1 MLCINERSSMVI
13 EISLSKAQIEKR
25 FGEKSII
32 ETKQNGTVYINKRK
46 SNWLFEI
53 KQGRGMI
60 FGPRFLWKIDIED
73 GRLICAR
80 RKTFLEIT
88 YLVLI
93 IISSLFAPVLAAGVL
108 SQLFATGLVGEGT
121 VMAIM
126 VYLVMI
132 LVLWIIY
139 FFVFSKRAKE
149 AIKDIIQHYYF

>member
-1 MLCINERSSMVI
+1 MVI

-32 ETKQNGTVYINKRK
+32 ETKQNGTVCINKRK
-46 SNWLFEI
+46 GNWLFEI

-60 FGPRFLWKIDIED
+60 FGPRFLWKIDVED

-80 RKTFLEIT
+80 KKTFLEIT

-93 IISSLFAPVLAAGVL
+93 IISSLFVPVLAAGVF
-108 SQLFATGLVGEGT
+108 SQLYATGLVGET

-132 LVLWIIY
+132 FVLWIIY

-149 AIKDIIQHYYF
+149 AIKDIVQHYYF

>member
-1 MLCINERSSMVI
+1 MVI

-32 ETKQNGTVYINKRK
+32 ETKQNGTVCINKRK
-46 SNWLFEI
+46 GNWLFEI

-80 RKTFLEIT
+80 KKTFLEIT

-93 IISSLFAPVLAAGVL
+93 IISSLFAPVLAAGVI
-108 SQLFATGLVGEGT
+108 SQLFVTGLVGET

-149 AIKDIIQHYYF
+149 TIKDIVQHYYL

>member
-1 MLCINERSSMVI
+1 MVI

-32 ETKQNGTVYINKRK
+32 ETKQNGTVCINKRK
-46 SNWLFEI
+46 GNWLFEI

-73 GRLICAR
+73 SRLICVR
-80 RKTFLEIT
+80 KKTFLEIT

-108 SQLFATGLVGEGT
+108 SQLFATGLTGGT

>member
-1 MLCINERSSMVI
+1 MVI

-32 ETKQNGTVYINKRK
+32 ETKQNGTVCINKRK
-46 SNWLFEI
+46 GNWLFEI

-80 RKTFLEIT
+80 KKTFLEIT

-108 SQLFATGLVGEGT
+108 SQLFATGLVWGT

-149 AIKDIIQHYYF
+149 AIKDIVQHYFF

>member
-1 MLCINERSSMVI
+1 MVI

-32 ETKQNGTVYINKRK
+32 ETKQNGTVCINKRK
-46 SNWLFEI
+46 GNWLFEI

-73 GRLICAR
+73 SRLICVR
-80 RKTFLEIT
+80 KKTFLEIT

-93 IISSLFAPVLAAGVL
+93 IISTLFAPVLAAGVL
-108 SQLFATGLVGEGT
+108 SQLFATGLVWGT

>member
-1 MLCINERSSMVI
+1 MVI

-32 ETKQNGTVYINKRK
+32 ETKQNGTVCINKRK
-46 SNWLFEI
+46 GNWLFEI

-73 GRLICAR
+73 SRLICVR
-80 RKTFLEIT
+80 KKTFLEIT

-108 SQLFATGLVGEGT
+108 SQLFATGLTGGT

-149 AIKDIIQHYYF
+149 AIKDIVQHYYF

>member
-1 MLCINERSSMVI
+1 MVI

-32 ETKQNGTVYINKRK
+32 ETKQNGTVCINKRK
-46 SNWLFEI
+46 GNWLFEI
-53 KQGRGMI
+53 KQGGGMI
-60 FGPRFLWKIDIED
+60 FGPRFLWKIDVED

-80 RKTFLEIT
+80 KKTFLEIT

-93 IISSLFAPVLAAGVL
+93 IISSLFVPVLAAGVL
-108 SQLFATGLVGEGT
+108 SQLYTTGLAGGT
-121 VMAIM
+121 VMAIT

-132 LVLWIIY
+132 FVLWIIY

-149 AIKDIIQHYYF
+149 AIKDIVQHYYF